1 MKFESEVNDLKQE
14 LNRMEKKMVEEK
26 MESDKKWNQQMALV
40 DSLKGRL
47 DNLMDTH
54 AHSVSR
60 KNKRE
65 VQFSGLEIFSTPAPI
80 SSPTLIQSY
89 PMPPTPAPSVNYP
102 NLPPSTTQQVAPSV
116 AYGPQSSV
124 LPSSSQSSVPYGPQS
139 SVLPSSNVNNQ
150 QLDPLS
156 VLTSM
161 IQQSNQRLETA
172 NHNINAVA
180 TRVEQVIQFLKR
192 DKAREELCTTMERLQ
207 FRCMIDSI

>member
-1 MKFESEVNDLKQE
+1 
-14 LNRMEKKMVEEK
+14 MEKKMVEEK
-26 MESDKKWNQQMALV
+26 LESDRKWKQQMALI
-40 DSLKGRL
+40 DTLMGRM

-54 AHSVSR
+54 AQPVS
-60 KNKRE
+60 KKSKRE

-80 SSPTLIQSY
+80 SSPTAIQSY
-89 PMPPTPAPSVNYP
+89 PMAPTPAPSINYP
-102 NLPPSTTQQVAPSV
+102 NLPPSTTQQVAPSIP
-116 AYGPQSSV
+116 YGPQSSV

-139 SVLPSSNVNNQ
+139 SVLPSGNVNNQ

-156 VLTSM
+156 MLTSM

-192 DKAREELCTTMERLQ
+192 DKAREQLCTTMERLQ
-207 FRCMIDSI
+207 LRCMIDTI